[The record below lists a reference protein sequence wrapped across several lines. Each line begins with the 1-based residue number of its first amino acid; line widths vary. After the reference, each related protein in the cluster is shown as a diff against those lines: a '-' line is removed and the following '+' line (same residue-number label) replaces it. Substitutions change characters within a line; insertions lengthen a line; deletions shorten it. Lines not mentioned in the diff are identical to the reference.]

1 MIVSIISERKEK
13 VNTLSRQSEKV
24 IYARLI
30 IIVKQEKKKE
40 EYFWQKEKYKEIN

>member
-24 IYARLI
+24 LCARMT
-30 IIVKQEKKKE
+30 IIVK
-40 EYFWQKEKYKEIN
+40 